1 MDART
6 SEWQARLKE
15 DPERAAGMRFDLRAL
30 VLAALGEAEE
40 VRIQLEARREESRR
54 WKLAQQGAAGGQ
66 DGGGEG
72 GGGGEGKENAAA
84 AAGPPGAGG
93 RGA

>member
-1 MDART
+1 VDART
-6 SEWQARLKE
+6 SEWQVRLKE
-15 DPERAAGMRFDLRAL
+15 DPERAAEMRFDLRAL

-54 WKLAQQGAAGGQ
+54 WKLAQQAAAGGQ

>member
-40 VRIQLEARREESRR
+40 VRIQLEARREEKEFAFLHR
-54 WKLAQQGAAGGQ
+54 KLLARAAE
-66 DGGGEG
+66 D
-72 GGGGEGKENAAA
+72 
-84 AAGPPGAGG
+84 G
-93 RGA
+93 RGIWLDLAKFA